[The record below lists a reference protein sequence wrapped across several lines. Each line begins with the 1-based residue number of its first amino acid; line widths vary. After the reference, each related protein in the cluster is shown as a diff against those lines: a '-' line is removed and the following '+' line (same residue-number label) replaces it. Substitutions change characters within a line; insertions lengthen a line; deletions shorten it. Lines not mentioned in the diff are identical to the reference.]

1 MAEILIVEDEPDQ
14 AELIA
19 FSLRKASY
27 AIRIASN
34 GKEAL
39 DLLARQQPDLV
50 VLDRLLPDMDGYEL
64 CQRIS
69 QDYRIPILILTACKT
84 SDKDI
89 VQALSIGAQDYVQKS
104 HSHSELIARIK
115 VILER
120 STSPVRNIRL
130 AHVTLWIDLG
140 KQRAFLGQDEL
151 VLTPTEWRLLLCL
164 TKAPGITVSH
174 KELMWDVWEQ
184 SLVDVDLI
192 KVHISRLRQKLQNA
206 GCREHVMR
214 AVYGKGYCFG
224 SVVQSAKQ
232 PSVLSSQRT

>member
-19 FSLRKASY
+19 FSLRKANY
-27 AIRIASN
+27 VTRIASN
-34 GKEAL
+34 GQEAL
-39 DLLARQQPDLV
+39 DSLAKQQPDLV
-50 VLDRLLPDMDGYEL
+50 VLDRLLPDIDGYEL
-64 CQRIS
+64 CKRIS

-104 HSHSELIARIK
+104 HSHSELVARIK

-120 STSPVRNIRL
+120 NKSPVRNIRL
-130 AHVTLWIDLG
+130 KDVTLWLDLS
-140 KQRAFLGQDEL
+140 KQRAFLGKEEL
-151 VLTPTEWRLLLCL
+151 LLTPTEWRLLLCL

-184 SLVDVDLI
+184 SFVDVDLI

-206 GCREHVMR
+206 GCREQVVR

-224 SVVQSAKQ
+224 SLVRSAKQ
-232 PSVLSSQRT
+232 PEVVSSQRT